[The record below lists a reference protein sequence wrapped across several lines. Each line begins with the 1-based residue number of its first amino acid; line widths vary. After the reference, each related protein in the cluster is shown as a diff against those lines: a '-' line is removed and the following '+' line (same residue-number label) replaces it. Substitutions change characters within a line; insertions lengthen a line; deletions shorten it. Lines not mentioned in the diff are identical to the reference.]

1 MNPVR
6 AAILALPLPRSCG
19 AEWLVALAILAAL
32 PVLPV

>member
-1 MNPVR
+1 MNPDRV
-6 AAILALPLPRSCG
+6 AVIALPLPRSCG